1 MYRLFVNLPTI
12 FRLRKKKDRDSSD
25 AFGGDTLMLYLNVTQ
40 TVYNVAVC
48 RALDKVHC
56 GDAEDANDA
65 GVCLT
70 DKQGSR
76 VIGLA
81 SSQRLDVLGMLSFS
95 AREIK
100 AHYRTRPIVNAPIA
114 SMICLTHISTQGLAP
129 MPGDVNIIN
138 AICQQPFSGA
148 TILYF
153 LQRTGR
159 LC

>member
-1 MYRLFVNLPTI
+1 M
-12 FRLRKKKDRDSSD
+12 
-25 AFGGDTLMLYLNVTQ
+25 LMLCLNATQ

-81 SSQRLDVLGMLSFS
+81 SSQRFDVLGMFS
-95 AREIK
+95 SSSPEIK
-100 AHYRTRPIVNAPIA
+100 RTVA
-114 SMICLTHISTQGLAP
+114 SALS
-129 MPGDVNIIN
+129 
-138 AICQQPFSGA
+138 
-148 TILYF
+148 
-153 LQRTGR
+153 
-159 LC
+159 